1 MSARILL
8 SAVLIVRNEE
18 RFLGECLRSIRD
30 LADEVVIVDTGSTDR
45 TREIAR
51 NAGARL
57 HEFRWIDDFS
67 AARNHALDLARG
79 EWILYIDADE
89 RVRSCAAAELRA
101 QLSDPSHV
109 GYSVLLHARP
119 GHTPYREMRIFRNH
133 PTIRFRGIIHETI
146 WPGITACR
154 AARGGRIGRS
164 DMVLEHHGYEGDQ
177 AHKHARN
184 LPLLCRALREDPT
197 RVFVLCHLATICLAI
212 GREALAER
220 AWGIALELVR
230 SKRGRRL
237 LPEDCLPYISLIQR
251 RLAAGDDTG
260 DLVAEAR
267 RRFPRNLQLV
277 WLEGNQLAQSGQW
290 ADAVAVFERLVGCGE
305 GGDIDETA
313 GYDAR
318 LFGVWAFE
326 RLATCHF
333 NLQNYAEGER
343 FFGRAAACAPDTL
356 EYRVKRALCARLA
369 ASMASRRAASSPA

>member
-1 MSARILL
+1 LL

-30 LADEVVIVDTGSTDR
+30 LADEVVVVDTGSTDR
-45 TREIAR
+45 TREIAMD
-51 NAGARL
+51 AGARL
-57 HEFRWIDDFS
+57 HQFQWVDDFS

-79 EWILYIDADE
+79 EWILYVDADE
-89 RVRSCAAAELRA
+89 RVRSC
-101 QLSDPSHV
+101 SDQSHV

-146 WPGITACR
+146 WPGITAYR
-154 AARGGRIGRS
+154 ATCGGRIGRS
-164 DMVLEHHGYEGDQ
+164 SVVLEHHGYEGDQ
-177 AHKHARN
+177 ALKHARN
-184 LPLLCRALREDPT
+184 LPLLSRALREDPT

-220 AWGIALELVR
+220 AWRIALDLVR
-230 SKRGRRL
+230 SKRARRL

-277 WLEGNQLAQSGQW
+277 WLEGNQLVQSGQW